1 MPQQSRSGGAHSPS
15 PHQSLPRRRRLLCPQ
30 LCPRPCAVPARQCQ
44 RAPAPAPELD
54 LETLL
59 SSLGLQ
65 QALPNF
71 ERAGATVGGL
81 RGRAQA
87 EPQALQRELG
97 EMGLK
102 MGERQKMITALL
114 H

>member
-1 MPQQSRSGGAHSPS
+1 MA
-15 PHQSLPRRRRLLCPQ
+15 LPAAPAAPPLPATV
-30 LCPRPCAVPARQCQ
+30 PAPVRPVPARQCQ